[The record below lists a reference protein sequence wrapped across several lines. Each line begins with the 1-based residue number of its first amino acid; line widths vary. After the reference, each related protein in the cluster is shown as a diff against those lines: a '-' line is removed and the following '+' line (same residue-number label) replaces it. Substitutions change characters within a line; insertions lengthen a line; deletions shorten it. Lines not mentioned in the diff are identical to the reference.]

1 MAIEWTDERIAAL
14 DTAQLKNLREN
25 AVRKEVTDLAELC
38 TAELAKRNADKP
50 RKIGQPRS
58 EAKQFEHD
66 MADQLAV
73 VGKAMAEKYDLS
85 EATAKAKSEGVKGFK
100 AHKLLDSKGAAKLGG
115 MQRDG
120 SVAVDRYISYRR
132 GTDIASLSVF
142 LLKDQALEAHEFQVI
157 APLTMLDGGKP
168 VAEIRPTATP
178 AQKQSAD
185 GGLAFKDL
193 DSAAAAFDKV
203 LAKITA

>member
-1 MAIEWTDERIAAL
+1 MAIEWTDERISAL

-25 AVRKEVTDLAELC
+25 ATRREVTELVELC

-50 RKIGQPRS
+50 RRIGQPRS

-66 MADQLAV
+66 MSAELAT

-100 AHKLLDSKGAAKLGG
+100 AHKLLGSDGHAKLGG

-120 SVAVDRYISYRR
+120 SVAIDRYISYRR

-142 LLKDQALEAHEFQVI
+142 LLKDQPIDAREFQVI
-157 APLTMLDGGKP
+157 APLSLLDGGKP
-168 VAEIRPTATP
+168 VAEIRPTATA

-185 GGLAFKDL
+185 GGLSFADL

-203 LAKITA
+203 LAKLTA